1 MYSEY
6 KDSRESLQTPPP
18 TYRTPRMPP
27 ATPPLLDRCHH
38 PLVRDLAWLLL
49 APDLI
54 DTPWPGRP
62 GREVLG
68 LDDDARLAAWLDN
81 LEAWP
86 GELERCIGEMLTG
99 RMGLYHERLWQFLL
113 ARAPGTEL
121 LAHNLRIH
129 RDKQTLGELDLLY
142 RLRGETD
149 LVHLEV
155 AIKYYLGLMEG
166 PGGPHDQARWIG
178 PGGADSLAG
187 KREHLHRHQLRLTD
201 QPETRLALR
210 EALASDAVGADRPL
224 VIHRR
229 LAIPGVLFYPWPS
242 HPEQRHPG
250 LRPLPP
256 PREANPVHL
265 RGTWL
270 SWRAWR
276 DYRDG
281 LPAGTHGARLHKPH
295 WLALPRPEH
304 LLSLGELEAL
314 LAQHFREPAS
324 PLQIALWQAD
334 MGWRRLFVVADDWPR
349 QIPLPPAQ
357 LSST

>member
-1 MYSEY
+1 M
-6 KDSRESLQTPPP
+6 L
-18 TYRTPRMPP
+18 P
-27 ATPPLLDRCHH
+27 APPPLLDRCHH

-62 GREVLG
+62 DRKTLG
-68 LDDDARLAAWLDN
+68 LDNDIRLGAWLDD

-86 GELERCIGEMLTG
+86 GDLERCIGGSLSG

-113 ARAPGTEL
+113 AAAPDTEL

-129 RDKQTLGELDLLY
+129 RGKQTLGELDLLY
-142 RLRGETD
+142 RRRGETA

-155 AIKYYLGLMEG
+155 AIKYYLGLREG
-166 PGGPHDQARWIG
+166 PGEAHDQARWIG

-187 KREHLHRHQLRLTD
+187 KREHLHRHQLRLTEL
-201 QPETRLALR
+201 PETRQALR
-210 EALASDAVGADRPL
+210 ETLAGDAVGADRPL

-229 LAIPGVLFYPWPS
+229 MAMPGVLFYPWPS
-242 HPEQRHPG
+242 DPWPG
-250 LRPLPP
+250 DPGPGYSRESPLPP
-256 PREANPVHL
+256 PREATPVHL

-270 SWRAWR
+270 CWRAWR
-276 DYRDG
+276 DYRHG
-281 LPAGTHGARLHKPH
+281 LPAGTHGAWLHKPH
-295 WLALPRPEH
+295 WLALPRLH
-304 LLSLGELEAL
+304 RLLPLAELENQ
-314 LAQHFREPAS
+314 LAQHFREPAY
-324 PLQIALWQAD
+324 PVQIALWQAE